1 MLPSCLVATYTL
13 RGISLARYAI
23 CTLTLISSLVIR
35 YLSVFICLLCFCP
48 LYLMDDCGGKYSHIR
63 GIKDC
68 SECMIPHAPKGY
80 DYICDKFRVHNA

>member
-1 MLPSCLVATYTL
+1 
-13 RGISLARYAI
+13 
-23 CTLTLISSLVIR
+23 
-35 YLSVFICLLCFCP
+35 
-48 LYLMDDCGGKYSHIR
+48 MDDCGGKYSHIR